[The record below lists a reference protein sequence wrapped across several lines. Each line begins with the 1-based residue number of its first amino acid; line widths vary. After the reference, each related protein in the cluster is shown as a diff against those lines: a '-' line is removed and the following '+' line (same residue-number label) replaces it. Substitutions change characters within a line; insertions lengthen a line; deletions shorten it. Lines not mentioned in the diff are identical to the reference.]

1 MISEPSNEGQ
11 VQIHYR
17 ELAEHLP
24 NSLLFILDRDLSIV
38 FAGGSLLAK
47 SRWDRTAL
55 IGKALAGIM
64 PPAAFAQAEPHL
76 CATLEG
82 YAQSYE
88 LIYPTGEA
96 FDVRTTPLPAGD
108 AITHNIL
115 VAAVDITEKKRAEL
129 ALAGSERLARATLDG
144 LSAHIAIVDSAG
156 VIVAVNQAWRN
167 FAAANLPPDSPAGGS
182 AGSLYEGANYAA
194 VCRAAASAGCA
205 EAQLWLD
212 GMQALLAGA
221 TDLVEFEYPCHR
233 PGEQR
238 WFVARISRVPGD
250 NPPRLVVTHEN
261 ITQRKLS
268 EIALRR
274 SEAALKRS
282 QAVAHIGHWTW
293 DVRSNAVTWSDEA
306 MRIFGLDPATVYTDL
321 YKVINDVIHPDDA
334 DWVRAENL
342 ALVAE
347 RRRFEAEYRVVWPN
361 GSIRYVHVMPGDT
374 VLDEHGNFAQLSGI
388 VQDITERKLTELERE
403 QLLLQL
409 KDQAG
414 QLEQVM
420 RSVPEGVLL
429 LDNLGRLLLANPH
442 AEQLLALLA
451 AYDEERRLVQLGDR
465 ALASLLTPPPTGQW
479 HVLPAGTK
487 YYEVVAYPV
496 ASGPVPAGWV
506 MVLYDATAERAVKEQ
521 LLRQERL
528 AAVGELAAGI
538 AHDFN
543 NIMSVISIYAE
554 LLGAAAGLTDKER
567 ARTQTILEQAQ
578 RATRMIRQILDFSR
592 QSVFARQKLDLLPL
606 LKEEVKLLRQTLP
619 ENIEL
624 QLVAP
629 TGEYRV
635 LADPTRIQQ
644 LVMNLA
650 VNARD
655 AMPTGGRLR
664 G

>member
-1 MISEPSNEGQ
+1 
-11 VQIHYR
+11 
-17 ELAEHLP
+17 
-24 NSLLFILDRDLSIV
+24 
-38 FAGGSLLAK
+38 
-47 SRWDRTAL
+47 
-55 IGKALAGIM
+55 
-64 PPAAFAQAEPHL
+64 
-76 CATLEG
+76 
-82 YAQSYE
+82 
-88 LIYPTGEA
+88 
-96 FDVRTTPLPAGD
+96 
-108 AITHNIL
+108 
-115 VAAVDITEKKRAEL
+115 
-129 ALAGSERLARATLDG
+129 
-144 LSAHIAIVDSAG
+144 
-156 VIVAVNQAWRN
+156 
-167 FAAANLPPDSPAGGS
+167 
-182 AGSLYEGANYAA
+182 
-194 VCRAAASAGCA
+194 
-205 EAQLWLD
+205 
-212 GMQALLAGA
+212 
-221 TDLVEFEYPCHR
+221 
-233 PGEQR
+233 
-238 WFVARISRVPGD
+238 
-250 NPPRLVVTHEN
+250 
-261 ITQRKLS
+261 
-268 EIALRR
+268 
-274 SEAALKRS
+274 
-282 QAVAHIGHWTW
+282 
-293 DVRSNAVTWSDEA
+293 

-578 RATRMIRQILDFSR
+578 HATRMIRQILDFSR

-664 G
+664 IELAHLLLGPQDPLPLPGMAAGDWLQLLVSDTGSGIAPATLVRVFEPFFTTKEPGKGTGLGLAQVHGIVALHDGHITVASEPGAGTIFTIYLPALLEAESVRTTVTAAVLPQGHGERILVVEDDPAVRASVVDLLATWNYQVDQAANGDEALASLVRWCGHVDLIISDVVMPRLGGINLVKALRRQGVHTPVILMSGHTAGEERAGLAEAGVAAWLDKPPSSWLLAQAVAQALGAHGQGEFNCPGAV

>member
-238 WFVARISRVPGD
+238 WFVARISAYQVTT
-250 NPPRLVVTHEN
+250 PRDWWLPTR
-261 ITQRKLS
+261 TLPSASSAKSPCAGAR
-268 EIALRR
+268 RR
-274 SEAALKRS
+274 SSA
-282 QAVAHIGHWTW
+282 
-293 DVRSNAVTWSDEA
+293 
-306 MRIFGLDPATVYTDL
+306 
-321 YKVINDVIHPDDA
+321 
-334 DWVRAENL
+334 
-342 ALVAE
+342 
-347 RRRFEAEYRVVWPN
+347 RRRWRTLVTGHGMCAATL
-361 GSIRYVHVMPGDT
+361 SPGRT
-374 VLDEHGNFAQLSGI
+374 RQCAFLVSTPQ
-388 VQDITERKLTELERE
+388 
-403 QLLLQL
+403 
-409 KDQAG
+409 
-414 QLEQVM
+414 
-420 RSVPEGVLL
+420 RS
-429 LDNLGRLLLANPH
+429 
-442 AEQLLALLA
+442 
-451 AYDEERRLVQLGDR
+451 
-465 ALASLLTPPPTGQW
+465 TPICI
-479 HVLPAGTK
+479 K
-487 YYEVVAYPV
+487 
-496 ASGPVPAGWV
+496 
-506 MVLYDATAERAVKEQ
+506 
-521 LLRQERL
+521 
-528 AAVGELAAGI
+528 
-538 AHDFN
+538 
-543 NIMSVISIYAE
+543 
-554 LLGAAAGLTDKER
+554 
-567 ARTQTILEQAQ
+567 
-578 RATRMIRQILDFSR
+578 
-592 QSVFARQKLDLLPL
+592 
-606 LKEEVKLLRQTLP
+606 
-619 ENIEL
+619 
-624 QLVAP
+624 
-629 TGEYRV
+629 
-635 LADPTRIQQ
+635 
-644 LVMNLA
+644 
-650 VNARD
+650 
-655 AMPTGGRLR
+655 
-664 G
+664 